1 MTLFERIK
9 LLANKRDKSLKEVAV
24 ELGFSENLFYRWKTT
39 EPKGVDLKKVADYF
53 NVSVDYL
60 LGRTDSQNLTT
71 LNIVTDTDLDKILD
85 GVMSFDGKPLTDEDR
100 EAVRAFMQGRK
111 SK

>member
-9 LLANKRDKSLKEVAV
+9 LLANKRDKSMKEVAV

-39 EPKGVDLKKVADYF
+39 DPKGVDLRKVADYF

-60 LGRTDSQNLTT
+60 LGRTDSPNLSS
-71 LNIVTDTDLDKILD
+71 NIVTDADLDKVLD
-85 GVMSFDGKPLTDEDR
+85 GVMSFNGKPLTEADR